1 MTTRDYLYLPLY
13 SYSKHEVLESSGLNA
28 WNGNKPKNSSSILV
42 RPEGEVYIPIPA
54 ELWNRKPFWVDP
66 IVDMSQFYSYRDTTG
81 NSSYEINLHF
91 PDDSIYPAIFAQ
103 SGFKSLET
111 DPQNALGKWILD
123 RLGIKHPQR
132 IAYDQ
137 PATNIV
143 TMELLERLG
152 VDSVKL
158 WHEYP
163 DNLKE
168 VWIDFAEFGSFEKF
182 MNGTI

>member
-1 MTTRDYLYLPLY
+1 MITRDYLYLPLY

-28 WNGNKPKNSSSILV
+28 WNGEPKNLGSNLV
-42 RPEGEVYIPIPA
+42 RPEGEVYIPIPT

-66 IVDMSQFYSYRDTTG
+66 IVDMSRYYDYRNTTG
-81 NSSYEINLHF
+81 NSSYEINLHL
-91 PDDSIYPAIFAQ
+91 PDGSIYPAIFSQ

-132 IAYDQ
+132 TAYNR

-143 TMELLERLG
+143 TMNTLINHRI
-152 VDSVKL
+152 DSVKL
-158 WHEYP
+158 WHEDP
-163 DNLKE
+163 TNLKE
-168 VWIDFAEFGSFEKF
+168 VWIDFAQFGSFEKF
-182 MNGTI
+182 MSGII